1 MIKYNKNKFKFKQKL
16 ILIESYLCHRY
27 LPVEEVAELLGTSK
41 NVLTLA
47 VLEWI
52 KNDHYI
58 FIESKMN
65 KL

>member
-1 MIKYNKNKFKFKQKL
+1 MIKYNENKFRFKQKL
-16 ILIESYLCHRY
+16 ILIECYLHHKY

-58 FIESKMN
+58 YIESKMN
-65 KL
+65 KV